1 MLILIYYI
9 IAMNKAWVR
18 EKIHTYWKLCV
29 LLVLLV
35 TVSIVFFFA
44 FRSPHHVLR
53 VAFLDIGQGDAIFI
67 ESPTGNQ
74 IIFDGGPGSALVS
87 EVAKQLSLFDRSI
100 DMIVVTNPDK
110 DHFEGFIPLLSR
122 YSVSAV
128 LEPGVSADENPVYQE
143 FHRIITNQNIPI
155 ILART
160 GQKIILGGGAY
171 IEVIF
176 PDRDVAGVSHNDGSL
191 VARLVYG
198 ETSVLLTGDTT
209 KNIENYILEPYR
221 EYLDSDILKVA
232 HHGSDTSTSDA
243 FVKAVSPDIAIIS
256 AGKGNSYGHPKKE
269 TLDILAKNK
278 VKTLVTMDEG
288 TIVFESDATKWV
300 RK

>member
-1 MLILIYYI
+1 
-9 IAMNKAWVR
+9 MNKEWVR

-29 LLVLLV
+29 LLILI
-35 TVSIVFFFA
+35 TVVGSVFFFA
-44 FRSPHHVLR
+44 FRAPNRILR
-53 VAFLDIGQGDAIFI
+53 VAFLDVGQGDAIFI

-87 EVAKQLSLFDRSI
+87 EVAKQMSLFDRSI

-122 YSVSAV
+122 YSMEAV

-143 FHRIITNQNIPI
+143 LQRIIAAKQMPVVK
-155 ILART
+155 ART
-160 GQKIILGGGAY
+160 GQKILLGGGAY
-171 IEVIF
+171 IDIIF
-176 PDRDVAGVSHNDGSL
+176 PDRDIEEVSHNEGSII
-191 VARLVYG
+191 ARLVYG

-209 KNIENYILEPYR
+209 KNIESYVLESYR
-221 EYLDSDILKVA
+221 EYLNSDILKVA

-269 TLDILAKNK
+269 TLDTLKNNK

-288 TIVFESDATKWV
+288 TIVFESDGKTFK

>member
-1 MLILIYYI
+1 
-9 IAMNKAWVR
+9 MNKEWVR

-29 LLVLLV
+29 LLILITIVG
-35 TVSIVFFFA
+35 SVFFFA
-44 FRSPHHVLR
+44 FRVPNHILR
-53 VAFLDIGQGDAIFI
+53 VAFLDVGQGDAIFI

-87 EVAKQLSLFDRSI
+87 EVAKQMSLFDRSI

-122 YSVSAV
+122 YSVEAV
-128 LEPGVSADENPVYQE
+128 LEPGVSADENPVYRELQ
-143 FHRIITNQNIPI
+143 RIIEAKHIPVVE
-155 ILART
+155 ART
-160 GQKIILGGGAY
+160 GQKILLGGGAY
-171 IEVIF
+171 IDIIF
-176 PDRDVAGVSHNDGSL
+176 PDRDVKEVSHNEGSI

-198 ETSVLLTGDTT
+198 ETSILLTGDTT
-209 KNIENYILEPYR
+209 KNIESYVLESYR

-243 FVKAVSPDIAIIS
+243 FVRAVSPDIAIIS

-269 TLDILAKNK
+269 TLDTLKNNK
-278 VKTLVTMDEG
+278 VETLVTIDEG
-288 TIVFESDATKWV
+288 TIVFESDGKV
-300 RK
+300 FRRK